1 MAKAIN
7 IPSIEQF
14 DVSSDQTSLS
24 QRWDK
29 TSLSQ
34 RWDKWMKQFNFFTVG
49 SGITDATQKRALL
62 LHLAGPETQEI
73 FGTLTETG
81 EDKDYDKAVEKL
93 TDYFKPKKNIAYE
106 RHIFRCEIQRE
117 SETVEQFSTRLKHL
131 ALTCEYG
138 DIKDDMIRDQIVD
151 KCQSHELRRKFLTVE
166 DLKLPKLLDIA
177 RAYEG
182 ACARAEKIEN
192 PSSTPVECRKKVYA
206 YGASTP
212 LNLIGTFESEICAD
226 GKTQSAEFLV
236 TDTVCGSLLGYCTAT
251 ALKVLKIGANI
262 NKVESNEEFK
272 RKYPACFQG
281 TGKLKDFQLKL
292 HIDKTVEPVAQPVRR
307 LPFSLRE
314 KVEQKI
320 EDLESKD
327 IIEKTTG
334 PTPFVSPLVVVPK
347 GNNDVRICVDMR
359 QANRAILRER
369 HPIPTV
375 DEVIHDMNS
384 ATIFSKIDLKEGF
397 HQIELEESSRYI
409 TTFVTSKGLYR
420 YKRLMF
426 GINSAPEIYQYIIS
440 QVLEGLAG
448 VKNIADDI
456 IVYAPDKTTHDQRL
470 NAVFERLR
478 ERGLTVNY
486 EKCKFCMDKLVF
498 HGHVLSKHGI
508 GPEQS
513 KVEAILNARRPQN
526 VQEVRSLLGLAN
538 WNHRFIPDLASV
550 VEPLRRLTKKGV
562 RFQWTN
568 EQTESFEKLKRRLA
582 SAKTL
587 GYFDPKAKTTVIADA
602 GPMAL
607 GAVLIQ
613 EQNGQQRIIQYASRT
628 LTKTEQKYSQT
639 EKEALSLVW
648 SCEKFRIWLIGLE
661 FDLVTDHRALE
672 VKSKPPPRI
681 ERWVLRLQAFNF
693 NVKYKPG
700 KYNIA
705 DPLSRLTQQNVSKSK
720 VSDIAEEYVKF
731 IALNDVPEAL
741 TAREIEQVSSRDSE
755 ITQLRR
761 EIRKNGDF
769 KDLPDYKHVRKELTV
784 LGKMVLRGTR
794 IVIPKSLRYRI
805 VKLAHQGHQG
815 IVKTKQRLRNT
826 VYWPGMDSQVER
838 EVKKCHSCQL
848 VGQPEKPEPV
858 SRTKLPEG
866 PWQHLSIDLMGPF
879 PNSGDYVFVVVD
891 YFSRWFEVDIMKSI
905 TSSKIIE
912 SLDKMFVT
920 YGLPISIRSDNAPN
934 FKSEEFED
942 YLREH
947 AIEHLTSTPETEKCD
962 FRERDM
968 IQKEIGK
975 EYADTHRNV
984 KYSNIL
990 KGDKVLVEQKEQNKL
1005 TPRFEQEPYV
1015 VTEKQSLV

>member
-14 DVSSDQTSLS
+14 DVSGDQ
-24 QRWDK
+24 

-151 KCQSHELRRKFLTVE
+151 KCRSHELRRKFLTVE

-192 PSSTPVECRKKVYA
+192 PSSTPVVNKVAAKQKSSSRPKRRSEQQRSNTGVKCYRCGRLGHMARKCDVAKNQVCHKCGIMGHFAKMCKSSKSKITQKVKSLDELSGSDLEENVFILGNKFEYLPGTIKGTKIDFLIDSGASCNVIDKIAWKKLKRKVKLQECRKKVYA

-212 LNLIGTFESEICAD
+212 LNLIGTFESEICVD

-236 TDTVCGSLLGYCTAT
+236 TDTVCGSLLGYRTAT

-272 RKYPACFQG
+272 RKYPECFQG

-397 HQIELEESSRYI
+397 HQIELEESSR
-409 TTFVTSKGLYR
+409 
-420 YKRLMF
+420 
-426 GINSAPEIYQYIIS
+426 
-440 QVLEGLAG
+440 
-448 VKNIADDI
+448 
-456 IVYAPDKTTHDQRL
+456 
-470 NAVFERLR
+470 
-478 ERGLTVNY
+478 
-486 EKCKFCMDKLVF
+486 
-498 HGHVLSKHGI
+498 
-508 GPEQS
+508 
-513 KVEAILNARRPQN
+513 
-526 VQEVRSLLGLAN
+526 
-538 WNHRFIPDLASV
+538 
-550 VEPLRRLTKKGV
+550 
-562 RFQWTN
+562 
-568 EQTESFEKLKRRLA
+568 
-582 SAKTL
+582 
-587 GYFDPKAKTTVIADA
+587 
-602 GPMAL
+602 
-607 GAVLIQ
+607 
-613 EQNGQQRIIQYASRT
+613 
-628 LTKTEQKYSQT
+628 
-639 EKEALSLVW
+639 
-648 SCEKFRIWLIGLE
+648 
-661 FDLVTDHRALE
+661 
-672 VKSKPPPRI
+672 
-681 ERWVLRLQAFNF
+681 
-693 NVKYKPG
+693 
-700 KYNIA
+700 
-705 DPLSRLTQQNVSKSK
+705 
-720 VSDIAEEYVKF
+720 
-731 IALNDVPEAL
+731 
-741 TAREIEQVSSRDSE
+741 
-755 ITQLRR
+755 
-761 EIRKNGDF
+761 
-769 KDLPDYKHVRKELTV
+769 
-784 LGKMVLRGTR
+784 
-794 IVIPKSLRYRI
+794 
-805 VKLAHQGHQG
+805 
-815 IVKTKQRLRNT
+815 
-826 VYWPGMDSQVER
+826 
-838 EVKKCHSCQL
+838 
-848 VGQPEKPEPV
+848 
-858 SRTKLPEG
+858 
-866 PWQHLSIDLMGPF
+866 
-879 PNSGDYVFVVVD
+879 
-891 YFSRWFEVDIMKSI
+891 
-905 TSSKIIE
+905 
-912 SLDKMFVT
+912 
-920 YGLPISIRSDNAPN
+920 
-934 FKSEEFED
+934 
-942 YLREH
+942 
-947 AIEHLTSTPETEKCD
+947 
-962 FRERDM
+962 
-968 IQKEIGK
+968 
-975 EYADTHRNV
+975 
-984 KYSNIL
+984 
-990 KGDKVLVEQKEQNKL
+990 
-1005 TPRFEQEPYV
+1005 
-1015 VTEKQSLV
+1015 